1 MSIALNNYFF
11 PFSPENYSIGH
22 LEQTGPLV
30 NGPGARRNTG
40 LPLPKLSS
48 EQNAAVQKA
57 KKYAMKAL
65 PDLTDEMEG
74 KINQYLSA
82 APSQKLVDAHNI
94 PITRKDLDTLRG
106 LNWLNDEIINFYLQ
120 MIVERNKNA
129 NKEKYPNIPDKWA
142 KVYAMNTL
150 FLRKLMTTGYSTISF
165 WTKKVDIFSFDKIL
179 VPVHLDV
186 HWCLAVIDL
195 KKKGVYFYDS
205 MGSDKTDI
213 LKKLLEY
220 LKQEHMDKKKSEFDT
235 SGFKLQNVKDIP
247 RQMNGS
253 DCGMFTLKYAEY
265 LSRNA
270 GITFTQED
278 MPYFRRRIVY
288 EIVNNKVIHP

>member
-1 MSIALNNYFF
+1 MGNCINRMWK
-11 PFSPENYSIGH
+11 H
-22 LEQTGPLV
+22 LAVTEVANEEPDSEKKTV
-30 NGPGARRNTG
+30 
-40 LPLPKLSS
+40 LPNMTK
-48 EQNAAVQKA
+48 
-57 KKYAMKAL
+57 
-65 PDLTDEMEG
+65 EME
-74 KINQYLSA
+74 KAINSYLNAS
-82 APSQKLVDAHNI
+82 PSQKLVEAYNI

-106 LNWLNDEIINFYLQ
+106 TNWLNDEIINFYME
-120 MIVERNKNA
+120 MIVERNKNTD
-129 NKEKYPNIPDKWA
+129 KEKYPNIPDNWA
-142 KVYAMNTL
+142 KVYAMNTF
-150 FLRKLMTTGYSTISF
+150 FLPKLRTTGYSAIKR
-165 WTKKVDIFSFDKIL
+165 WTRKVDIFSFDKIL

-205 MGSDKTDI
+205 MGSDKNDI

-220 LKQEHMDKKKSEFDT
+220 LKQESMDKKKTEFDT
-235 SGFKLQNVKDIP
+235 SGFKLENVKDIP

-270 GITFTQED
+270 SITFTQED

>member
-1 MSIALNNYFF
+1 MRQHLAITEVAIEE
-11 PFSPENYSIGH
+11 PEVA
-22 LEQTGPLV
+22 E
-30 NGPGARRNTG
+30 
-40 LPLPKLSS
+40 S
-48 EQNAAVQKA
+48 EEEEEEEA
-57 KKYAMKAL
+57 AL
-65 PDLTDEMEG
+65 PEMTDEMQA

-82 APSQKLVDAHNI
+82 SPSQKLVDAYNI

-120 MIVERNKNA
+120 MIVERNKNTD
-129 NKEKYPNIPDKWA
+129 KEKYPNIPENWA
-142 KVYAMNTL
+142 KVYAMNTF
-150 FLRKLMTTGYSTISF
+150 FLPKLRTTGYSAIKR
-165 WTKKVDIFSFDKIL
+165 WTRKVDIFSFDKIL

-205 MGSDKTDI
+205 MGSDKNDI

-220 LKQEHMDKKKSEFDT
+220 LKQESMDKKKTEFDT
-235 SGFKLQNVKDIP
+235 SGFKLENVKEIP

-270 GITFTQED
+270 SITFTQED